1 MKIDKKLPL
10 LIFRCVALGLGLG
23 VVTLLGLK
31 EISALD
37 ALYLLAL
44 AVVFL
49 SACSL
54 GENSNTK

>member
-23 VVTLLGLK
+23 VVALLGLK
-31 EISALD
+31 EISETD

-44 AVVFL
+44 AVTFL
-49 SACSL
+49 AACSL
-54 GENSNTK
+54 GENSNKE

>member
-23 VVTLLGLK
+23 VVALLGLK
-31 EISALD
+31 EISEAD

-44 AVVFL
+44 AVTFL
-49 SACSL
+49 AACSL
-54 GENSNTK
+54 GENSNKE

>member
-31 EISALD
+31 EISEAD

-44 AVVFL
+44 AVTFL
-49 SACSL
+49 AACSL
-54 GENSNTK
+54 GENSNKE